1 MSNITDLEE
10 RIAYLTRTVD
20 DLSDIVARQENAI
33 SVLQSRMEMVMRRE
47 AQREAGEGGGA
58 VLTDERPP
66 HW

>member
-47 AQREAGEGGGA
+47 AQREGGGA
-58 VLTDERPP
+58 VLTDMRPP